1 MELLFLPLCTA
12 LYAFISVVITA
23 FKGYLVT
30 LLYAT
35 KVDIVPAE
43 AVTSVGVSL
52 TTLFFTMEM
61 FSQVAQFRMERIEDA
76 IRLGMRFVVAKVII
90 ENTSGITKGIYG
102 MFRIVTG
109 STIDTACDSIA
120 NAVSEV
126 TIGSNS
132 GGFLGTAYLLL
143 FLFAAG
149 IACIFI
155 VMFVKIAINFIGIAF
170 EIGIHQALAPIAL
183 STLCNDMTR
192 PTGIAFI
199 KSYAA
204 SCLQIAVMAAIF
216 KVYADLMVQLS
227 NLNLLKAM
235 GEASIDLGIFSSVV
249 SFITPLI
256 CTIAL
261 SKAVKLA
268 SDMTKRMFGA

>member
-1 MELLFLPLCTA
+1 METFFLPLCTA
-12 LYAFISVVITA
+12 MCAFIAKAIA
-23 FKGYLVT
+23 NFGGYLSYI
-30 LLYAT
+30 LKWI
-35 KVDIVPAE
+35 KVDIVPAD

-76 IRLGMRFVVAKVII
+76 IRIGMRFVVAKVII
-90 ENTSGITKGIYG
+90 ENTAGISKGIYG
-102 MFRIVTG
+102 MFRIVAQG
-109 STIDTACDSIA
+109 SIENACNSISGLLSTI
-120 NAVSEV
+120 
-126 TIGSNS
+126 TIGANS

-143 FLFAAG
+143 FLTSGG

-155 VMFVKIAINFIGIAF
+155 IMFVKIAINFAGIAF
-170 EIGIHQALAPIAL
+170 EIGVHQALAPIAL

-204 SCLQIAVMAAIF
+204 SCLQITVMTAIF
-216 KVYADLMVQLS
+216 TVFADIFTQLS
-227 NLNLLKAM
+227 GINLVPA
-235 GEASIDLGIFSSVV
+235 AADLGIFTSVI
-249 SFITPLI
+249 SFIAPLI

-268 SDMTKRMFGA
+268 GDMTKRMFGA

>member
-1 MELLFLPLCTA
+1 METFFLPLCTA
-12 LYAFISVVITA
+12 MCMFIAAAIDKFGS
-23 FKGYLVT
+23 YLT
-30 LLYAT
+30 YILMCAQ
-35 KVDIVPAE
+35 VDIVPAN

-76 IRLGMRFVVAKVII
+76 IRIGMRFVVAKVII
-90 ENTSGITKGIYG
+90 ENTAGISKGIYG

-109 STIDTACDSIA
+109 GSISDACESISNVLTEITIGA
-120 NAVSEV
+120 NA
-126 TIGSNS
+126 

-143 FLFAAG
+143 FLGIGG

-155 VMFVKIAINFIGIAF
+155 VMFVKIAINFVGIAF
-170 EIGIHQALAPIAL
+170 EIGVHQALAPIAL

-216 KVYADLMVQLS
+216 KVFAEVFVDLS
-227 NLNLLKAM
+227 KINLQPDAA
-235 GEASIDLGIFSSVV
+235 ELGIFASVV
-249 SFITPLI
+249 SFIAPLI

-268 SDMTKRMFGA
+268 GDMTKRMFGA

>member
-1 MELLFLPLCTA
+1 METLFLPLCTA
-12 LYAFISVVITA
+12 MCAFISATITA
-23 FKGYLVT
+23 FRGYLVT
-30 LLYAT
+30 LMYAT
-35 KVDIVPAE
+35 KVDIVPAD

-76 IRLGMRFVVAKVII
+76 IRIGMRFVVAKVII
-90 ENTSGITKGIYG
+90 ENTAGISKGIYG

-109 STIDTACDSIA
+109 NTIWDACNSISG
-120 NAVSEV
+120 AVKEV
-126 TIGSNS
+126 TIGANS

-143 FLFAAG
+143 FLAAAG
-149 IACIFI
+149 IAC
-155 VMFVKIAINFIGIAF
+155 MFVAMFAKIAINFIGIAF
-170 EIGIHQALAPIAL
+170 EIGVHQALAPIAL
-183 STLCNDMTR
+183 STLCNDITR

-204 SCLQIAVMAAIF
+204 SCLQITVMAAIF
-216 KVYADLMVQLS
+216 RVFTDLVVKLS
-227 NLNLLKAM
+227 SLSLETAAA
-235 GEASIDLGIFSSVV
+235 GLGIFAPLV
-249 SFITPLI
+249 SFIAPLI

-268 SDMTKRMFGA
+268 GDMTKRMFGA

>member
-1 MELLFLPLCTA
+1 
-12 LYAFISVVITA
+12 
-23 FKGYLVT
+23 
-30 LLYAT
+30 
-35 KVDIVPAE
+35 
-43 AVTSVGVSL
+43 
-52 TTLFFTMEM
+52 M
-61 FSQVAQFRMERIEDA
+61 FV
-76 IRLGMRFVVAKVII
+76 
-90 ENTSGITKGIYG
+90 
-102 MFRIVTG
+102 
-109 STIDTACDSIA
+109 
-120 NAVSEV
+120 
-126 TIGSNS
+126 
-132 GGFLGTAYLLL
+132 
-143 FLFAAG
+143 
-149 IACIFI
+149 

-227 NLNLLKAM
+227 NLNLLKAL

-268 SDMTKRMFGA
+268 GDMTKRMFGA